1 MKKIWLIF
9 LIIFIVI
16 DSILIVSII
25 SHKKYVNEID
35 NDKIHIDM
43 IDGYYLTSNYKN
55 DTDVFKLYS
64 DNRKSSVSITILEQI
79 PSNQTLY
86 TNEQMLKSIN
96 YQVLKNIKNFEQEK
110 FIIDNNNFSY
120 SKNHDDNNIME
131 VIIRYDTSNILV
143 ISYISPKNL
152 YDEKLIIKLNENI
165 ILK

>member
-152 YDEKLIIKLNENI
+152 YDEELIIKLNENI